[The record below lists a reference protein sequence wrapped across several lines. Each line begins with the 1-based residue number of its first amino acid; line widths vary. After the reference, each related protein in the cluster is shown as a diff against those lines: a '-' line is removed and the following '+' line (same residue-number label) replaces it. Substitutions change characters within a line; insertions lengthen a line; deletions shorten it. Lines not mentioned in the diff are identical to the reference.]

1 MVLYLLLGYW
11 MAKSRAVKKEGLKR
25 DLRFKDAALI
35 GIGGAIG
42 SGILFAAA
50 GGTGYAGP
58 AVVLSWIIAALMIA
72 FITIPYAEIASM
84 VPKGGISARIGYYVY
99 GGYGGFLSGW
109 ALFLWSAIIPAIEGV
124 AVAEYASYWVPS
136 LYHTVNG
143 SGLLTPFGIL
153 VAIMITIFFALLNFA
168 GISKFGKFNSALT
181 YLKVATVI
189 LFIILVPMLLFHGT
203 NFTSTGFLP
212 YGWAGVLIAIPATG
226 ILFSFGGYRQV
237 ADMSGEMKDPKKNVP
252 KAIGTTLLVQSVLYV
267 LMAIVI
273 VGAVS
278 WSGLGVSPGTWSS
291 VASLSSPLANLM
303 HVGALQAT
311 GFVSAALG
319 ALVIIALLFAI
330 FSPFGTFG
338 VYLTGAARIIFGFA
352 KEKALPG
359 VFGKTNKD
367 GVPIYALVLASVLA
381 IVFIIPLP
389 SWYSLVDFVVVAAV
403 VNFALVSASLPILR
417 RIYPDIKRPFK
428 VPYVKL
434 WSLVAFVLS
443 ALLIYWATYPTT
455 LYALGATLFGTVIY
469 LYQAYR
475 SKWKEVH
482 LKHSLWI
489 PVFIIGMIVLSYYG
503 GSATGGTNR
512 IQFPYDMYVAIIY
525 AVIFWGIAQLSAPKK
540 MIYKAEKLLQ
550 EESTTAS

>member
-1 MVLYLLLGYW
+1 
-11 MAKSRAVKKEGLKR
+11 MATGKKKGKEGLRRGLK
-25 DLRFKDAALI
+25 LRDAALI

-50 GGTGYAGP
+50 GGTAYAGP

-124 AVAEYASYWVPS
+124 AVAEYASYLVPGFYN
-136 LYHTVNG
+136 YHL
-143 SGLLTPFGIL
+143 GLLTPLGIL
-153 VAIMITIFFALLNFA
+153 VAIVITILFAVLNFA
-168 GISKFGKFNSALT
+168 GISKFGAFNSVLT

-189 LFIILVPMLLFHGT
+189 LFIVLVPMLLFHGS

-237 ADMSGEMKDPKKNVP
+237 ADMAGEMKNPKKNVP
-252 KAIGTTLLVQSVLYV
+252 IAIGTTLLVQSVLYV

-278 WSGLGVSPGTWSS
+278 WSGLGVTPGTWSS
-291 VASLSSPLANLM
+291 VSGLSSPLADLM
-303 HVGALQAT
+303 HIGAAQAS
-311 GFVSAALG
+311 GFVAAGLG
-319 ALVIIALLFAI
+319 ALVILALLFAI

-338 VYLTGAARIIFGFA
+338 VYLTGSARIIFGFA
-352 KEKALPG
+352 KEKAFPG
-359 VFGKTNKD
+359 IFSRTNKA
-367 GVPIYALVLASVLA
+367 GVPVYALILASVLA
-381 IVFIIPLP
+381 VVFIIPLP
-389 SWYSLVDFVVVAAV
+389 SWYALVDFVVVAAV
-403 VNFALVSASLPILR
+403 INFALISASLPTLR
-417 RIYPDIKRPFK
+417 RIYPDLKRPFT

-455 LYALGATLFGTVIY
+455 LYALGATLMGTIFY
-469 LYQAYR
+469 LYQAYK
-475 SKWKEVH
+475 SKWKGIH
-482 LKHSLWI
+482 LKHSVWI
-489 PVFIIGMIVLSYYG
+489 PLFVIGMIVLSYLG
-503 GSATGGTNR
+503 GTTTGGTNA
-512 IQFPYDMYVAIIY
+512 IPFPYDMLVAVIY
-525 AVIFWGIAQLSAPKK
+525 AIIFWGIAQLTSPRKQ
-540 MIYKAEKLLQ
+540 IYSSKQLME